1 MTSIVRYRKHITA
14 YTIIE
19 LHQPESESGDRLTT
33 ELATLADGFTYVAV
47 PDGVVLP
54 VQPDEIQ
61 PEPVVLTDELREQIK
76 HESPHVRLINARVVE
91 KIRQRYSPSDEQ
103 KYTADTINNSVYGE
117 SLSASA
123 VAKRDAYMQYR
134 NECVG
139 WGREQKAILGLA

>member
-61 PEPVVLTDELREQIK
+61 PEPVFLTDELREQIK
-76 HESPHVRLINARVVE
+76 RESPHTRLINARVVE
-91 KIRQRYSPSDEQ
+91 RIRRRYTADDER
-103 KYTADTINNSVYGE
+103 KYTTDTINNAIYGE
-117 SLSASA
+117 PLSELQTS
-123 VAKRDAYMQYR
+123 KRDAYMQYR
-134 NECVG
+134 NECVS